1 MNIIQDLHPNINKTL
16 NNISLDKKLIAIIKK
31 YIILAILFVI
41 IELILVS
48 SFPIFISLIEISDKK
63 IYSLGYEIINL
74 AINSIFI
81 LIIYKDMKKE
91 ELKSDFILLITFF
104 NHINGVILFLIL
116 LTYKYFKT
124 NKARQHE

>member
-1 MNIIQDLHPNINKTL
+1 MNIIQNLHPNINKTL
-16 NNISLDKKLIAIIKK
+16 NNISLDKRLIAIIKK

-81 LIIYKDMKKE
+81 LIIYRDMKKE
-91 ELKSDFILLITFF
+91 ELKSDLILLITFF

-116 LTYKYFKT
+116 LTYKTIKT
-124 NKARQHE
+124 NNTKQHE

>member
-31 YIILAILFVI
+31 YIILVILFVI

-74 AINSIFI
+74 AINSIYI
-81 LIIYKDMKKE
+81 LIIYRDMKKE
-91 ELKSDFILLITFF
+91 ELKSDLILLITFF

-116 LTYKYFKT
+116 LTYRYFKT